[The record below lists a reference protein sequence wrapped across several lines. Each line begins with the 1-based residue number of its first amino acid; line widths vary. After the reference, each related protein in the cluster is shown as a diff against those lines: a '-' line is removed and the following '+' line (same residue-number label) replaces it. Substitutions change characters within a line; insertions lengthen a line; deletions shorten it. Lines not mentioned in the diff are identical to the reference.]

1 MLAGGFAVTEFT
13 RKTEE
18 LGDQLLAGLKPGERV
33 IVLITRNYGIVD
45 PALNMGIPDMLLD
58 RGWKVITVSHLHAHD
73 LGISA
78 DYPGVVWPFGQ
89 HILSGAKLV
98 RRDPRLFAVYLTNH
112 GCGPDTMISHLFA
125 EEMGSKPYLHI
136 EMDEHYSK
144 VGVETRVE
152 AFLNAIEHYEAAD
165 LRGTPTSRRVVNS
178 ACEPRAKAS

>member
-1 MLAGGFAVTEFT
+1 M
-13 RKTEE
+13 
-18 LGDQLLAGLKPGERV
+18 
-33 IVLITRNYGIVD
+33 D

-125 EEMGSKPYLHI
+125 EEMGSKPVPAHRDGRALL
-136 EMDEHYSK
+136 E
-144 VGVETRVE
+144 GGRG
-152 AFLNAIEHYEAAD
+152 NA
-165 LRGTPTSRRVVNS
+165 R
-178 ACEPRAKAS
+178 

>member
-1 MLAGGFAVTEFT
+1 MAEVMLQVGAQLGRTPQETARAMLAGGFAVTEFT

-112 GCGPDTMISHLFA
+112 GCGPRHHDQPSVRRGNGEQAVPAHRDGRALLEGGRGNA
-125 EEMGSKPYLHI
+125 RG
-136 EMDEHYSK
+136 
-144 VGVETRVE
+144 GV
-152 AFLNAIEHYEAAD
+152 F
-165 LRGTPTSRRVVNS
+165 
-178 ACEPRAKAS
+178 

>member
-1 MLAGGFAVTEFT
+1 MKQEPIRTGWLSLIVMVVVVCLAVLGVLSLVTARAMLAGGFAVTEFT

-45 PALNMGIPDMLLD
+45 PALNMGIPDLLLD

-98 RRDPRLFAVYLTNH
+98 RRDPRLFAV
-112 GCGPDTMISHLFA
+112 
-125 EEMGSKPYLHI
+125 
-136 EMDEHYSK
+136 
-144 VGVETRVE
+144 
-152 AFLNAIEHYEAAD
+152 
-165 LRGTPTSRRVVNS
+165 
-178 ACEPRAKAS
+178 